1 MAESRSH
8 ALSLTEWSLGLA
20 ELPWDHPTSED
31 PVYEEWRN
39 KDYSRP
45 LFQRLDTVALSLLRK
60 ILSPAVSKRATIA
73 QIRQHLWCR
82 KSFKDKGE
90 AAIFKGYFKLMIL
103 FSFYH
108 LCCLVVL
115 LPILRE
121 GEGRRRKLCSL
132 VPSGTIVT
140 LAIGCGIG
148 FDAASSSPSIL
159 PRVQFVPRAKS
170 ATRRQT

>member
-1 MAESRSH
+1 MAESRSP

-20 ELPWDHPTSED
+20 ELPWDHPTAED

-39 KDYSRP
+39 RDYSRP

-90 AAIFKGYFKLMIL
+90 A
-103 FSFYH
+103 
-108 LCCLVVL
+108 
-115 LPILRE
+115 
-121 GEGRRRKLCSL
+121 
-132 VPSGTIVT
+132 
-140 LAIGCGIG
+140 G
-148 FDAASSSPSIL
+148 FNI
-159 PRVQFVPRAKS
+159 
-170 ATRRQT
+170 